1 MLWLL
6 GKERQCRLLGI
17 SPMRDNEIPL
27 SAAPERFF
35 DQKKWLK
42 FVSAMGGRD
51 AALEQ
56 ISRPEPGIIGYYRQK
71 VGELPNAGG
80 AQARHQEQML
90 RLGMQIVEE
99 FRGRLCTGQLI
110 ATGYQLPALT
120 RAAIPAELWK
130 KLWPNF
136 VADKAELG
144 TLSLM
149 YVRIAQA
156 SPHSG
161 KPLTTVQR
169 CIEWLRQRHEAD
181 GEQRKKVL
189 QTDARRDFSQDLT
202 VREFDAAYKAVFAKK
217 RGRPR
222 GQPGG

>member
-1 MLWLL
+1 
-6 GKERQCRLLGI
+6 
-17 SPMRDNEIPL
+17 MRDNEIPL

-110 ATGYQLPALT
+110 ATGYQAKE
-120 RAAIPAELWK
+120 RVK
-130 KLWPNF
+130 
-136 VADKAELG
+136 
-144 TLSLM
+144 
-149 YVRIAQA
+149 
-156 SPHSG
+156 
-161 KPLTTVQR
+161 
-169 CIEWLRQRHEAD
+169 WLII
-181 GEQRKKVL
+181 L
-189 QTDARRDFSQDLT
+189 
-202 VREFDAAYKAVFAKK
+202 
-217 RGRPR
+217 
-222 GQPGG
+222 